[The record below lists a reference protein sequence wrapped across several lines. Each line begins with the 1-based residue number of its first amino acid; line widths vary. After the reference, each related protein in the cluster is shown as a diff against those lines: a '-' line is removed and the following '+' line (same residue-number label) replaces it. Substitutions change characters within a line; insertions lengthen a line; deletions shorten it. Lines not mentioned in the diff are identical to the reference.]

1 MYDRWF
7 VLLHRSF
14 HLVRRPDAQYP
25 EKNTRSHQYAI
36 IKITS
41 LAGCH
46 PVEQGKSDTKRV
58 KKREPGMAEAET
70 EFKTRTQQEDQQD
83 RGQFNHQ
90 FHIQEKYQKDKQGP
104 INRICSVSE
113 FGNDFFYTHPESCL
127 NVKDQLNWQYLV
139 IGEFQV

>member
-58 KKREPGMAEAET
+58 KKREPGMAETKT
-70 EFKTRTQQEDQQD
+70 EFKARTQQEDQQD

-90 FHIQEKYQKDKQGP
+90 FHIQEKY
-104 INRICSVSE
+104 
-113 FGNDFFYTHPESCL
+113 
-127 NVKDQLNWQYLV
+127 
-139 IGEFQV
+139 